1 MYTKIVCRPASHF
14 NPCGNIRPANATQ
27 AVVDPPGGRDGFNE
41 MFAGIQIKRN
51 VVRFFMAPPNADMHP
66 SPSWRK
72 TLYIMVFCQVITSI
86 GFSSIFPF
94 LPLYVKSLGSVTS
107 LGTEMLSGL
116 VFSSQALTMMIA
128 SPIWGAVA
136 DRWGRKLMVE
146 RAMFGGALILGLM
159 AFVRSAE
166 ELVLLRT
173 IQGMITGTIGAANAL
188 VASIVPRERCGFA
201 MGLLQVG
208 LGAGVGLG
216 PIIGGAVADA
226 YGYRAAFYVTGALLA
241 VAGLIVAVGVQE
253 HFIPPAR
260 TGSRKPGL
268 WREWRRILSAPGVVA
283 TYALRFLDSLSRMA
297 FIPILPLFALEL
309 MAEASRVNS
318 FTGLVIGAA
327 STAAAVFSVFFG
339 RLGDRTGHRLIVI
352 ACALTGFFSFFLQ
365 AWVGSGWQFLA
376 LQLLAGIAHGGI
388 VTGVTAL
395 LARYTSCGEEGAV
408 YGLDNSINSGARAL
422 APMIGVS
429 IAMWLG
435 LRAVFGA
442 ISLLY
447 LTAAA
452 LAFWRL
458 PQAVICRA
466 PERETRP

>member
-1 MYTKIVCRPASHF
+1 
-14 NPCGNIRPANATQ
+14 
-27 AVVDPPGGRDGFNE
+27 
-41 MFAGIQIKRN
+41 
-51 VVRFFMAPPNADMHP
+51 
-66 SPSWRK
+66 
-72 TLYIMVFCQVITSI
+72 VITAI

-107 LGTEMLSGL
+107 LGTDVLSGL
-116 VFSSQALTMMIA
+116 VFSCQALTMMIA

-136 DRWGRKLMVE
+136 DRRGRKLMVE

-166 ELVLLRT
+166 ELVLLRA

-188 VASIVPRERCGFA
+188 VASVVPRQRSGFA

-216 PIIGGAVADA
+216 PVLGGAVADA
-226 YGYRAAFYVTGALLA
+226 FGYRAAFYVTSALLA
-241 VAGLIVAVGVQE
+241 AAGIIVAVGAQE
-253 HFIPPAR
+253 DFVPPTKTGCRKAR
-260 TGSRKPGL
+260 F
-268 WREWRRILSAPGVVA
+268 WRDWRRILTATGVAA
-283 TYALRFLDSLSRMA
+283 TYALRFMDSLARMA
-297 FIPILPLFALEL
+297 FIPVLPLFALEL
-309 MAEASRVNS
+309 MAQASKVNS
-318 FTGLVIGAA
+318 FTGLVIGSSSA
-327 STAAAVFSVFFG
+327 AAAVFSIFFG
-339 RLGDRTGHRLIVI
+339 RLGDRTSHRPIVI
-352 ACALTGFFSFFLQ
+352 ACAMAGFLTFLLQ
-365 AWVGSGWQFLA
+365 VWVVSGWQFL
-376 LQLLAGIAHGGI
+376 LLHIVAGIAHGGI

-395 LARYTSCGEEGAV
+395 LARYTQCGEEGAV

-447 LTAAA
+447 LTAASLA
-452 LAFWRL
+452 LWGL
-458 PQAVICRA
+458 PRVVTCR
-466 PERETRP
+466 PSGREART

>member
-1 MYTKIVCRPASHF
+1 MWY
-14 NPCGNIRPANATQ
+14 G
-27 AVVDPPGGRDGFNE
+27 
-41 MFAGIQIKRN
+41 
-51 VVRFFMAPPNADMHP
+51 FFMPQPNAAMHP

-173 IQGMITGTIGAANAL
+173 IQGLITGTIGAANAL
-188 VASIVPRERCGFA
+188 VASIVPRERCGYA

-226 YGYRAAFYVTGALLA
+226 YGYRAAFYVTGGLLA
-241 VAGLIVAVGVQE
+241 VAGTIVAIGVEE
-253 HFIPPAR
+253 HFVAPPR
-260 TGSRKPGL
+260 TGGRKPGF
-268 WREWRRILSAPGVVA
+268 WRKWRHILSAPGVVT

-318 FTGLVIGAA
+318 FTGLVIGSAA
-327 STAAAVFSVFFG
+327 ATAAVFAVFFG
-339 RLGDRTGHRLIVI
+339 RLGDHAGGRGHRRIVI
-352 ACALTGFFSFFLQ
+352 VCSLAGFLSFFLQ

-395 LARYTSCGEEGAV
+395 LARYSQCGEEGAV

-429 IAMWLG
+429 IAMGLG

-452 LAFWRL
+452 LALWSL
-458 PQAVICRA
+458 PRPAVCHA
-466 PERETRP
+466 PESDAHP

>member
-1 MYTKIVCRPASHF
+1 LPAELKSSASWTGFHDF
-14 NPCGNIRPANATQ
+14 IRLKVQQGVMTLPLADKPRAT
-27 AVVDPPGGRDGFNE
+27 
-41 MFAGIQIKRN
+41 
-51 VVRFFMAPPNADMHP
+51 
-66 SPSWRK
+66 SWRK

-94 LPLYVKSLGSVTS
+94 LPLYVKSLGSATS
-107 LGTEMLSGL
+107 LGTDLLSGL

-166 ELVLLRT
+166 ELVLLRA

-188 VASIVPRERCGFA
+188 VASIVPRERSGFA

-208 LGAGVGLG
+208 LAAGVGLG

-226 YGYRAAFYVTGALLA
+226 FGYRAAFYVTSALLA
-241 VAGLIVAVGVQE
+241 AAGVIVAVGVQE
-253 HFIPPAR
+253 NFAAPTYI
-260 TGSRKPGL
+260 GNRKPGF
-268 WREWRRILSAPGVVA
+268 WREWRHILSAPGVA
-283 TYALRFLDSLSRMA
+283 AIYALRFMDSLSRMA

-309 MAEASRVNS
+309 LAVASQVNS
-318 FTGLVIGAA
+318 FTGLVIGASSA
-327 STAAAVFSVFFG
+327 AAAVFAVFFG
-339 RLGDRTGHRLIVI
+339 RLGDRIGHRPIVI
-352 ACALTGFFSFFLQ
+352 ACTLGGFSSFLLQ
-365 AWVGSGWQFLA
+365 VWVGSGWQFL
-376 LQLLAGIAHGGI
+376 LLHLVAGITHGGI

-395 LARYTSCGEEGAV
+395 LARYTECGEEGAV

-429 IAMWLG
+429 IGMWLG

-447 LTAAA
+447 LTAGL
-452 LAFWRL
+452 LAIYGL
-458 PQAVICRA
+458 PRAVTCRT
-466 PERETRP
+466 PGREAKG

>member
-1 MYTKIVCRPASHF
+1 MT
-14 NPCGNIRPANATQ
+14 
-27 AVVDPPGGRDGFNE
+27 
-41 MFAGIQIKRN
+41 
-51 VVRFFMAPPNADMHP
+51 PPNADMHP

-166 ELVLLRT
+166 ELVLLRA

-241 VAGLIVAVGVQE
+241 TAGVIVAIGVKE
-253 HFIPPAR
+253 HFVPPAR
-260 TGSRKPGL
+260 TGGRKPGF
-268 WREWRRILSAPGVVA
+268 WREWRHILSAPGVVG

-309 MAEASRVNS
+309 MDEASRVNS
-318 FTGLVIGAA
+318 FTGLVIGSAAA
-327 STAAAVFSVFFG
+327 SAAVFSVFFG
-339 RLGDRTGHRLIVI
+339 RLGDHAGGRGHRPIVI
-352 ACALTGFFSFFLQ
+352 ICALGGFFSFFLQ

-395 LARYTSCGEEGAV
+395 LARYTPCGEEGAV

-429 IAMWLG
+429 IAAWLSF
-435 LRAVFGA
+435 RAVFGT

-452 LAFWRL
+452 LALWRL
-458 PQAVICRA
+458 PRA
-466 PERETRP
+466 ANCHAPGREAQY

>member
-1 MYTKIVCRPASHF
+1 MKL
-14 NPCGNIRPANATQ
+14 
-27 AVVDPPGGRDGFNE
+27 
-41 MFAGIQIKRN
+41 
-51 VVRFFMAPPNADMHP
+51 PNADKRAAP
-66 SPSWRK
+66 PSWRR

-107 LGTEMLSGL
+107 LGTEVLSGL

-128 SPIWGAVA
+128 SPVWGALA

-146 RAMFGGALILGLM
+146 RAMFGGAAILLLM

-166 ELVLLRT
+166 ELVALRA

-188 VASIVPRERCGFA
+188 VASCVPRERSGFA
-201 MGLLQVG
+201 MGLMQVG

-226 YGYRAAFYVTGALLA
+226 FGYRAAFYFTGALLA
-241 VAGLIVAVGVQE
+241 VAGIIAAVGVQE
-253 HFIPPAR
+253 DFVPPGK
-260 TGSRKPGL
+260 TDSRKSGF
-268 WREWRRILSAPGVVA
+268 WREWRQILTAQGVVV
-283 TYALRFLDSLSRMA
+283 TYSLRFIDSLARMA

-309 MAEASRVNS
+309 MDDPARVNS

-327 STAAAVFSVFFG
+327 SAAAAVFSIIFG
-339 RLGDRTGHRLIVI
+339 RLGDRTGQHRIVI
-352 ACALTGFFSFFLQ
+352 ACALAGFLSFFLQ
-365 AWVGSGWQFLA
+365 VWVGRGWQFLA
-376 LQLLAGIAHGGI
+376 LHLMAGVAHGGI

-395 LARYTSCGEEGAV
+395 LARFTQCGEEGAV

-435 LRAVFGA
+435 LRSVFGA

-447 LTAAA
+447 LTAAGLA
-452 LAFWRL
+452 LWRL
-458 PQAVICRA
+458 PRA
-466 PERETRP
+466 GSCLPSGREIKP

>member
-1 MYTKIVCRPASHF
+1 MTLTNPDRHSSPA
-14 NPCGNIRPANATQ
+14 
-27 AVVDPPGGRDGFNE
+27 
-41 MFAGIQIKRN
+41 
-51 VVRFFMAPPNADMHP
+51 
-66 SPSWRK
+66 WRK

-107 LGTEMLSGL
+107 LGTDILSGL

-146 RAMFGGALILGLM
+146 RAMFGGAVILLLM
-159 AFVRSAE
+159 AFARSAE

-226 YGYRAAFYVTGALLA
+226 YGYRAAFYVTAALLA
-241 VAGLIVAVGVQE
+241 IAGMIVAVGVQE
-253 HFIPPAR
+253 HFRPPAKTDCRR
-260 TGSRKPGL
+260 TGFWK
-268 WREWRRILSAPGVVA
+268 EWRRILATPGIVA
-283 TYALRFLDSLSRMA
+283 TYALRFMDSLSRMA

-318 FTGLVIGAA
+318 FTGIVIGAA
-327 STAAAVFSVFFG
+327 SAAAAVFSVFFG
-339 RLGDRTGHRLIVI
+339 RLGDHAGGRGHSRIVI
-352 ACALTGFFSFFLQ
+352 VCALAGSFSFFLQ
-365 AWVGSGWQFLA
+365 VWVGSGWQFLM
-376 LQLLAGIAHGGI
+376 LHLLAGIAHGGI
-388 VTGVTAL
+388 VTGVSAL
-395 LARYTSCGEEGAV
+395 LARYTRCGEEGAV

-447 LTAAA
+447 LTAASLA
-452 LAFWRL
+452 LWGL
-458 PQAVICRA
+458 PRVVTCR
-466 PERETRP
+466 PSGREVKP